1 MTKKST
7 GGFQLA
13 GVDNVVSSFFS
24 TNGSKK
30 PVAEAT
36 EVETRLEEDTDLPV
50 QQIPLDQIHRWS
62 AQPRKYF
69 DPAALQRLA
78 DEFRQSGFKGT
89 VLVRPNSDGSGYL
102 IVFGERRWRAAKQA
116 GLTDILCVVEEMD
129 DSKALH
135 MAMGENL
142 LREDLS
148 KLEETEGL
156 LAVLEVETGLERAQ
170 IIKLINGQARHM
182 KSGTYVG
189 TNPEAIE
196 HFPTIDK
203 VLRRYGIAFISFKTK
218 NLQVL
223 NLPDDVKAAHLED
236 KLDYSKALVIGKLS
250 DEKDRLKI
258 LKQIK
263 SKKLASLKDI
273 QAAVKDLTQS
283 EQQAAEAEKAPDI
296 RTQFRQVTSKIGS
309 AKTWK
314 QIEGDSAKSKKLKR
328 LLTQLEQLMTE

>member
-1 MTKKST
+1 MTKKNT
-7 GGFQLA
+7 GAFQIA

-30 PVAEAT
+30 PVEKAT
-36 EVETRLEEDTDLPV
+36 AVETRLAKDTDLPV
-50 QQIPLDQIHRWS
+50 QRIPLDQIHRWS

-69 DPAALQRLA
+69 DPSALQRLA
-78 DEFRQSGFKGT
+78 DEFRHSGFKGT
-89 VLVRPNSDGSGYL
+89 VLVRPNPDGSGYL
-102 IVFGERRWRAAKQA
+102 IVFGERRWRAAQQV

-129 DSKALH
+129 DTTALH
-135 MAMGENL
+135 LAMGENL

-156 LAVLEVETGLERAQ
+156 LAVLEVETGLERDQ

-189 TNPEAIE
+189 TNLEAIE
-196 HFPTIDK
+196 HFPTIEK
-203 VLRRYGIAFISFKTK
+203 VLGRYGIAFISFKTK

-236 KLDYSKALVIGKLS
+236 KLDYSKALAIGKLI
-250 DEKDRLKI
+250 DVKDRQKI
-258 LKQIK
+258 LEQTK
-263 SKKLASLKDI
+263 SKKLVSLKDI
-273 QAAVKDLTQS
+273 QTAVKELINS
-283 EQQAAEAEKAPDI
+283 EQEGADSDKAPDL
-296 RTQFRQVTSKIGS
+296 RTQFRQVTSRIGS

-314 QIEGDSAKSKKLKR
+314 QIEGDSAKSKKIKR
-328 LLTQLEQLMTE
+328 LLTQLEQLMAE